1 MEPILDVEEE
11 ESTSPSSP
19 PMVTP
24 MVQEN
29 EQITLANILREME
42 VSRK

>member
-1 MEPILDVEEE
+1 ML
-11 ESTSPSSP
+11 
-19 PMVTP
+19 TP

-42 VSRK
+42 ASGRETFEQLRADRRQSEIFL